1 MALDDTIAVMA
12 RVPILG
18 LFGADALRILAFS
31 ADTRR
36 AAAGELLF
44 RKGERSDGGY
54 VVLSGSVAVGRDDGR
69 EPAEM
74 ILGPGSLIGRT
85 ALFARLQRSSTAI
98 AREDATLLRISPTLM
113 RRVLQEFP
121 EVAAR
126 MRDALADDMA
136 ELADG
141 LAAVQRTLDELDSR
155 AGASP

>member
-36 AAAGELLF
+36 AASGELLF

-54 VVLSGSVAVGRDDGR
+54 VVLSGTVAVGRDDGR
-69 EPAEM
+69 APGEVVV
-74 ILGPGSLIGRT
+74 GPGSLIGRI
-85 ALFARLQRSSTAI
+85 ALFVRLQRNSTAI
-98 AREDATLLRISPTLM
+98 VREDATLLRISPTLM

-121 EVAAR
+121 NTAER
-126 MRDALADDMA
+126 MRDALADDLA
-136 ELADG
+136 ELGDG
-141 LAAVQRTLDELDSR
+141 LAAVQRTLDELDAR
-155 AGASP
+155 AAASP